1 MTVGDGGGWDT
12 AGGFELGTDGATVVL
27 AGVDGSR
34 TSWRAAAWAAGL
46 ARRQGARFI
55 VVHVQAP
62 TALGSL
68 AALAPG
74 AVPTVASTAQEIADD
89 LGTELRDGAASVGV
103 DVDYRV
109 VAGDALTE
117 LTRVADE
124 VHAEVVVVGASESA
138 GHRLVGSLAA
148 RLVRSGRWPVT
159 VVP

>member
-1 MTVGDGGGWDT
+1 MSTGWDT
-12 AGGFELGTDGATVVL
+12 SGGFELGTDGATVVL

-34 TSWRAAAWAAGL
+34 TSWRAGAWAAGL
-46 ARRQGARFI
+46 ARRQGARLV

-62 TALGSL
+62 TTLGSL
-68 AALAPG
+68 AALTPG
-74 AVPTVASTAQEIADD
+74 AGATVASTAAEIADD
-89 LGTELRDGAASVGV
+89 IGTEVRDGAARLGL

-109 VAGDALTE
+109 VVGDPLAE
-117 LTRVADE
+117 LSRVADE
-124 VHAEVVVVGASESA
+124 VHAELVVVGASESA